1 MDPSMLG
8 GMAEMFK
15 NPEMMKS
22 MEAMMENPEMQKMLN
37 DPNMISNMMGILGNA
52 GINLPTEP
60 PISTTEPTQ
69 DMDTQDIDTQDS
81 LDSLDFQDI
90 PDDLPELETV
100 ELSHKFSNDDRVVLH
115 NLKKEIYN
123 NLEATVEEYDTKTQ
137 RYVVLLEGGNKL
149 SIKEDNLK
157 AHDDLEIVD

>member
-60 PISTTEPTQ
+60 PIPTTEPTQ
-69 DMDTQDIDTQDS
+69 DGLDTQDIDTQ
-81 LDSLDFQDI
+81 DSLDFQDI

-157 AHDDLEIVD
+157 APDDLEIVD

>member
-52 GINLPTEP
+52 GINVPREAP
-60 PISTTEPTQ
+60 VPNQSDEV
-69 DMDTQDIDTQDS
+69 DEVDEDI
-81 LDSLDFQDI
+81 
-90 PDDLPELETV
+90 PELEIVQTYD
-100 ELSHKFSNDDRVVLH
+100 NNTRVVLQ

-123 NLEATVEEYDTKTQ
+123 NLEGTILEYDKQ
-137 RYVVLLEGGNKL
+137 SERYIVLLDDEKKL
-149 SIKEDNLK
+149 SVREVNLR
-157 AHDDLEIVD
+157 AADELEIVD

>member
-60 PISTTEPTQ
+60 PIPTSS
-69 DMDTQDIDTQDS
+69 QDIDTQDS
-81 LDSLDFQDI
+81 LDIDTQDSLDFQDI

-115 NLKKEIYN
+115 NLKKS
-123 NLEATVEEYDTKTQ
+123 ATTSDQ
-137 RYVVLLEGGNKL
+137 ML
-149 SIKEDNLK
+149 
-157 AHDDLEIVD
+157 

>member
-60 PISTTEPTQ
+60 PISTTEPAQ
-69 DMDTQDIDTQDS
+69 DMDTQDIDTQ
-81 LDSLDFQDI
+81 DSLDFQDI

>member
-60 PISTTEPTQ
+60 PTSIPTQ
-69 DMDTQDIDTQDS
+69 ENQENQENQTPIEIEISRLFENGDKVI
-81 LDSLDFQDI
+81 
-90 PDDLPELETV
+90 
-100 ELSHKFSNDDRVVLH
+100 LH

-123 NLEATVEEYDTKTQ
+123 NLEATVVDYDNNSQ
-137 RYVVLLEGGNKL
+137 RYTVLLEDDKRL
-149 SIKEDNLK
+149 SIKEANLK
-157 AHDDLEIVD
+157 APTDLEIVD

>member
-1 MDPSMLG
+1 MLG

-22 MEAMMENPEMQKMLN
+22 MEAMMENPDMQKMLN

-60 PISTTEPTQ
+60 PTSMPTQ
-69 DMDTQDIDTQDS
+69 DTQETLEAQETQETQDI
-81 LDSLDFQDI
+81 
-90 PDDLPELETV
+90 PNDLPELE
-100 ELSHKFSNDDRVVLH
+100 LSRLFEDGDKVVLH

-123 NLEATVEEYDTKTQ
+123 NLEATVEEYDTKSQ
-137 RYVVLLEGGNKL
+137 RYIVLLADNKIL
-149 SIKEDNLK
+149 SIKEANLK
-157 AHDDLEIVD
+157 GPSNLEIVD

>member
-1 MDPSMLG
+1 MLG

-69 DMDTQDIDTQDS
+69 DTQDIDIDTHDIDTQ
-81 LDSLDFQDI
+81 DSLDFQDI

>member
-52 GINLPTEP
+52 GINVPKEVP
-60 PISTTEPTQ
+60 VPNQSEE
-69 DMDTQDIDTQDS
+69 IDT
-81 LDSLDFQDI
+81 DI
-90 PDDLPELETV
+90 PELEIVQTY
-100 ELSHKFSNDDRVVLH
+100 ETNTRVVLQ

-123 NLEATVEEYDTKTQ
+123 NLEGTIVEYDKQ
-137 RYVVLLEGGNKL
+137 SERYIVLLDGEKKL
-149 SIKEDNLK
+149 SVREANLR
-157 AHDDLEIVD
+157 AADELEVVD